1 MSDNSSPAT
10 TGATEAGDNTQ
21 GATTPPDYSSPND
34 LDFEMTAEEEKAFV
48 DETLGLSGGKKD
60 DSSGEHVSKPVD
72 KKEQLDDK
80 TAKIPDEKPKDSD
93 DTRKEVVT
101 PEPTAQVTP
110 EVKEEITEPS
120 TDDLW
125 IEVENADGEKIKLE
139 FDPSDP
145 SSFLPDDFTF
155 KSDKQ
160 LADILEAKMEM
171 ANLFKDRTAEYEKSQ
186 EADQEIKTAEQKQAD
201 TLAGWDAEIELL
213 VESGVLDAP
222 GVKPGDK
229 GYLEDPAVQKIDTVF
244 KYMADTNDKRRA
256 EGKPLIASFGA
267 AFNLYT
273 HDEQV
278 KAEVETKAKE
288 AEEIKKRGAMVG
300 GGSAASGGE
309 KKVYKSGSYSSI
321 WDVPVE

>member
-60 DSSGEHVSKPVD
+60 ETIAGDESKNKPADTTNDRSTEDSGGESGSESTDNGRPNPPIV
-72 KKEQLDDK
+72 
-80 TAKIPDEKPKDSD
+80 TAEPEKPAV
-93 DTRKEVVT
+93 ELIV
-101 PEPTAQVTP
+101 PT
-110 EVKEEITEPS
+110 S
-120 TDDLW
+120 DDLW
-125 IEVENADGEKIKLE
+125 IEVENADGEKVKLE

-186 EADQEIKTAEQKQAD
+186 EANQEIKTAEQKQAD

-222 GVKPGDK
+222 EVKPGDK

-267 AFNLYT
+267 AFNLYN

-278 KAEVETKAKE
+278 KAEIETKAKE

-321 WDVPVE
+321 WDVPIE